1 MNANVYKT
9 LKEMLCDR
17 GYDHIESEDM
27 NTIISK
33 NLSTNQ
39 RLLVYFVFDI
49 KVSVKKMKHIKEIV
63 EGDSNFVCLVVVYK
77 ASITS
82 FAKQFISTDLNLY
95 VQSFSEKELSFNIT
109 KHTLVPKHR
118 RLSTDEKNEIMKKYK
133 TPLKNYPLISHQ
145 DAVSR
150 YYAFVPGELIEITRD
165 SPTTGIYVTYRYV
178 A

>member
-1 MNANVYKT
+1 MNTNVYKT
-9 LKEMLCDR
+9 LKEMLRDR
-17 GYDHIESEDM
+17 GYDCIESEDI
-27 NTIISK
+27 NSIIGK
-33 NLSTNQ
+33 NSSTND

-63 EGDSNFVCLVVVYK
+63 ESDSNFVCLVVVYK

-109 KHTLVPKHR
+109 KHKLVPKHR
-118 RLSTDEKNEIMKKYK
+118 RLSNDEKNDILKKYR
-133 TPLKNYPLISHQ
+133 TALKNYPLISHQ

-150 YYAFVPGELIEITRD
+150 YYSFVPGELIEITRD
-165 SPTTGIYVTYRYV
+165 SPTAGIYVTYRYV
-178 A
+178 V